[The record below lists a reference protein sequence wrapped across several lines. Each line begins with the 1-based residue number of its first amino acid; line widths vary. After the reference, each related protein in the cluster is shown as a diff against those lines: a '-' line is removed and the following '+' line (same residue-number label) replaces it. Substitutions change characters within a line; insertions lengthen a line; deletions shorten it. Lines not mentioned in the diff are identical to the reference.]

1 MTANKNIFKNG
12 LRIAIQGKGRLQKP
26 SEKFLKSLGLKFKNK
41 GRRLIVPCT
50 NKEAEILYVR
60 NGDIP
65 EYVANEAAD
74 FGIVGENVLREKNKT
89 FEIVQKLG
97 FGACSLVIAVPK
109 KSKISKIADLEGERI
124 ATSYPNTLKKYLK
137 KNKVNASVIEIKG
150 SVEIAPSL
158 DLADAICDLSQTG
171 RTLQENN
178 LRVIA
183 TVLESQAVLI
193 CAPSSRTNP
202 ECDFLLFKKPKL

>member
-1 MTANKNIFKNG
+1 MMLNKTAKNS
-12 LRIAIQGKGRLQKP
+12 LRIAIQSKGRLQKP
-26 SEKFLKSLGLKFKNK
+26 SEKFLKSLGFKFKTN
-41 GRRLIVPCT
+41 GRNLIVQCK
-50 NKEAEILYVR
+50 NKKAEILYVR

-65 EYVANEAAD
+65 EYVGNQAAD

-109 KSKISKIADLEGERI
+109 KSKIAGITDLEGERI

-137 KNKVNASVIEIKG
+137 KNGVNASIIEIKG

-158 DLADAICDLSQTG
+158 DLADAICDISQTG
-171 RTLQENN
+171 RTLEENG
-178 LRVIA
+178 LRIIA

-193 CAPSSRTNP
+193 CASCSRKNP
-202 ECDFLLFKKPKL
+202 NCNFLLSKKTN

>member
-1 MTANKNIFKNG
+1 MTANRNAKKGF
-12 LRIAIQGKGRLQKP
+12 RIAIQSKGRLQKP
-26 SEKFLKSLGLKFKNK
+26 SEKFLKLLGFRFKTR
-41 GRRLIVPCT
+41 GRNLIVPCA
-50 NKEAEILYVR
+50 NKKAEILYVR

-65 EYVANEAAD
+65 EYVENQAAD

-109 KSKISKIADLEGERI
+109 KSKIVSIADLEGERI

-137 KNKVNASVIEIKG
+137 KESINASIIEING

-158 DLADAICDLSQTG
+158 NLADAICDLSQTG
-171 RTLQENN
+171 RTLKEND

-193 CAPSSRTNP
+193 RAPYLSS
-202 ECDFLLFKKPKL
+202 DIQFL